1 MTNTDFVARVQEIA
15 ARNPTYRTGGDGS
28 DGTCDCIGLVM
39 GALGREYP
47 MHSSN
52 YFARFE
58 MAELRPL
65 RDGDDLSPGELV
77 YKTRSENN
85 PRYDLH
91 ERYKKGGRYFAST
104 LLDYYHVG
112 VVTRVYPMEITHCT
126 STGSINGIAR
136 DTTLDG
142 WTYAGEVDGLDY
154 DEETEGEASMSTVM
168 QVYAENGKPVNLR
181 QRPDVNSPKVGE
193 VSVGTEIEVV
203 EQAAGWATI
212 WLDGARYYMMDKF
225 LVPVSDEPD
234 DAQSADGQT
243 VAVTLLLSA
252 AQALYEALKG
262 VM

>member
-1 MTNTDFVARVQEIA
+1 MTNTEFVERVQEIA

-39 GALGREYP
+39 GALGRKYP

-65 RDGDDLSPGELV
+65 GDGDDLYPGELV
-77 YKTRSENN
+77 FKARNENN

-91 ERYKKGGRYFAST
+91 ARYKQGGRYFAST

-112 VVTRVYPMEITHCT
+112 VVTGIWPLEITHCT
-126 STGSINGIAR
+126 STQNVNGIAR
-136 DTTLDG
+136 DTTIDG
-142 WTYAGEVDGLDY
+142 WTHAGVVAGLDY
-154 DEETEGEASMSTVM
+154 DEETEDEASMTM

-193 VSVGTEIEVV
+193 VAVGMEVEVV

-212 WLDGARYYMMDKF
+212 RYDGKRCYMMDKF
-225 LVPVSDEPD
+225 LVPVSDTPVDE
-234 DAQSADGQT
+234 QSTDGQT
-243 VAVTLLLSA
+243 VSITLPLSA